1 MDIKCKLEFYYDD
14 EKTAKTVF
22 DSVDVDNYGYV
33 DAELREKKIVSRI
46 KAKNLASLLH
56 TLEDYLSC
64 VSIAEKMMAD

>member
-1 MDIKCKLEFYYDD
+1 MQIECKLEFFYDD
-14 EKTAKTVF
+14 EKKARTVF
-22 DSVDVDNYGYV
+22 ESVDVDNYGYV
-33 DAELREKKIVSRI
+33 NAELREKRIVSRI